1 MCYSKEVQL
10 STGAVVLGFCL
21 FYYFYFKIK
30 FLAQSK
36 KWLMPFLNNVI
47 LAFAMIGGH
56 QVSVALSLWTANQ
69 MIYKIGLIL
78 SISSMYFL
86 IRSLEILLNR
96 DLKSQLALG
105 SIAIVAL
112 SIMFRE
118 MEFASLGFFVLHK
131 NAFVWS
137 CFWIFLLVYFHV
149 CAFTGQKFLPH
160 ISSRRV
166 ILAYLVTTI
175 DFSLF
180 LSVVYSIY
188 GYWRYSQNVCTALPS
203 IWCTFSVIQI
213 LILPLFLARA
223 PKILKRP
230 EQATSQTVKETLI
243 YLLASMAVMTF
254 ILILLSTYNCLA
266 TKFAFP

>member
-36 KWLMPFLNNVI
+36 KWLMPFLHNVI
-47 LAFAMIGGH
+47 LAFVMIGGH
-56 QVSVALSLWTANQ
+56 QVLEALSLWTASQ
-69 MIYKIGLIL
+69 VSYKIGLVM
-78 SISSMYFL
+78 SISAMYFM

-96 DLKSQLALG
+96 DLKSRLALG
-105 SIAIVAL
+105 VIVIVVLAM
-112 SIMFRE
+112 MFQK
-118 MEFASLGFFVLHK
+118 MEFSAFGVFVLHK

-137 CFWIFLLVYFHV
+137 CFWIFLLAYFHI
-149 CAFTGQKFLPH
+149 CAFVGYKFLPLV
-160 ISSRRV
+160 SSRRV
-166 ILAYLVTTI
+166 ILAYLITTI
-175 DFSLF
+175 DFSLL

-188 GYWRYSQNVCTALPS
+188 GYWRYSQNVCSALPS

-223 PKILKRP
+223 PKILERP
-230 EQATSQTVKETLI
+230 EKASSQTVKETLI
-243 YLLASMAVMTF
+243 YLLVSMAIMTL